1 MRPPATPKPTRKAL
15 SMPKRD
21 NIESILLIGAGPI
34 VIGQACEFDY
44 SGTQACKVL
53 RQEGYR
59 VILANSNPATIM
71 TDPEFADATYVEP
84 LDVEVLMRIIERE
97 RPDAVLPTL
106 GGQTALNLA
115 MELFARGAV
124 ATPGTPEL
132 IGANAEAIR
141 TAEDREAFKEAM
153 QGIGL
158 DVPPSAVA
166 HSLEEA
172 HDVIGRIGLPVV
184 IRPAYILG
192 GKGTG
197 IASTP
202 EEFDKL
208 AGLGLVASPIS
219 EILIERSIAGWKEY
233 ELEVMR
239 DRADNCVVVCSI
251 ENLDPMGVHTGDS
264 ITVAPAQTL
273 SDVEYRSEEHTS
285 ELQ

>member
-1 MRPPATPKPTRKAL
+1 
-15 SMPKRD
+15 MPRRD
-21 NIESILLIGAGPI
+21 DLESILLIGSGPI

-44 SGTQACKVL
+44 SGTQACRVL
-53 RQEGYR
+53 RAEGYR

-84 LDVEVLMRIIERE
+84 LDADILTQIIERE
-97 RPDAVLPTL
+97 HPDAVLPTL

-115 MELFARGAV
+115 MQLVDRGVV
-124 ATPGTPEL
+124 ASGTGTPEL
-132 IGANAEAIR
+132 IGANADAIA
-141 TAEDREAFKEAM
+141 TAEDRERFKVAM
-153 QGIGL
+153 QEIGL
-158 DVPPSAVA
+158 AVPSSGIA
-166 HSLEEA
+166 HTLDEA
-172 HDVIGRIGLPVV
+172 REVIGRIGLPVI
-184 IRPAYILG
+184 IRPAFILG

-202 EEFDKL
+202 DEFDRV
-208 AGLGLVASPIS
+208 ARNGLDATPIS

-239 DRADNCVVVCSI
+239 DRADNCVVICSI

-273 SDVEYRSEEHTS
+273 SDV
-285 ELQ
+285 